1 MSFFKQHLPVWLTA
15 IIGVL
20 TILSFFMPHPLIAD
34 PAETLQNWA
43 IVIVASG
50 YVLGAANVLKVNGE
64 DVVRQRTNW
73 PYKIVL
79 LASMI
84 GMMIVGFFLSG
95 GTHFL
100 DAGTKFSWAYDNLYV
115 PMQATMFALLAFFI
129 ASAAFRAFRI
139 RTLEASLLAIAALV
153 VMLGRVPL
161 GDVLVRPLTDHGWAP
176 SWLREAPLGAIQQW
190 IMEVPQNA
198 AKRAILIGAAMG
210 VMATGL
216 RVILGIE
223 RTYLAGGD

>member
-64 DVVRQRTNW
+64 DVAKQRTNW

-79 LASMI
+79 LVSML

-100 DAGTKFSWAYDNLYV
+100 DAGTKFSWAYDYLYV

-139 RTLEASLLAIAALV
+139 RTIDAGLLAIAALI
-153 VMLGRVPL
+153 VMIGRVPI
-161 GDVLVRPLTDHGWAP
+161 GQWLTKDLPEPWQLPVWA
-176 SWLREAPLGAIQQW
+176 SWLLEW
-190 IMEVPQNA
+190 PQNA
-198 AKRAILIGAAMG
+198 AKRGIAIGAGLG

-216 RVILGIE
+216 RIILGIE
-223 RTYLAGGD
+223 RNYMREDKS